1 MTYNNKFVATVKS
14 DGKVLREDNGTVY
27 LPFNSDY
34 SILLKNLNSQRA
46 SVNITIDDEDILNG
60 SSLIVNANSDMELER
75 WLTDDDKS
83 GPKLRFA
90 EKTEEIREARG
101 ENNGMDGIVRISWRY
116 EKPITWLPNTIIWRD
131 DSPLRKPCN
140 PYPTYPDWE
149 NPYEIKYS
157 TSVNHVVDG
166 VSNEVTG
173 GVYNTQEVSYRGTI
187 ENSALKNE
195 DGMTIKGEESNQK
208 FSTTHINDLEDEEHV
223 ICLKLKGNVN
233 QKPVKKIVTVKTPQI
248 CSKCHQKNAWND
260 NFCSRCG
267 NNLKY

>member
-131 DSPLRKPCN
+131 DLPLRKPCN

-173 GVYNTQEVSYRGTI
+173 GVHNTQEVSYRGTI

-248 CSKCHQKNAWND
+248 CSKCHQKNDWNA